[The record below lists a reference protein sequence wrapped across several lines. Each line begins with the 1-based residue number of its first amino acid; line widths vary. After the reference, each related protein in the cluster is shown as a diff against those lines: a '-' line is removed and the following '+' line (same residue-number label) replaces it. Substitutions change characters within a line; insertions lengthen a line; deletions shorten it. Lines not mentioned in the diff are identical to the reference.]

1 MEQRTPTSHLAA
13 RSEGSSGA
21 PTNDQIFE
29 AWLGRRSVDPFDP
42 LTPEAA
48 RPYRSIWTS
57 WCRYLAETT
66 SHKTAPEHLWH
77 VAQAIDLQRFLFSGG
92 IQPARIGRLNVSEI
106 SRHRYWRV
114 ITAVYDYAIDK
125 HFLTTSPAS
134 NLSPIDTPSYE
145 LSSGQILHNN
155 DWQKIVDAIP
165 TGDGRWDTR
174 NRAILYLIMD
184 AALTTA
190 EVATL
195 LTSQVKMH
203 SRLVSLD
210 LDGPRKAQQR
220 NISVSATTSKHVR
233 DWIDV
238 RSELDDPKKAPRDAL
253 FLTQKG
259 NAMKTTG
266 IYHLVTE
273 TIGRALSDRSTLL
286 SHTGA
291 QTLRNTR
298 LVAWLNNGVPVHEV
312 IRRAGFKDVKSF
324 RGIREHIDPSVMP
337 PLEPRHQR
345 EPD

>member
-1 MEQRTPTSHLAA
+1 MDKQPPKGLLAVL
-13 RSEGSSGA
+13 SEGSFST

-29 AWLGRRSVDPFDP
+29 SWLARRSIDPFDP
-42 LTPEAA
+42 LSPEAA

-57 WCRYLAETT
+57 WCKHLAETT
-66 SHKTAPEHLWH
+66 ALSTSPEHLWLD
-77 VAQAIDLQRFLFSGG
+77 AQAIDLQRFLFSGG
-92 IQPARIGRLNVSEI
+92 IQPARTGRENVSEI

-114 ITAVYDYAIDK
+114 IRAVYDFAIDN
-125 HFLTTSPAS
+125 HFLSTSPAS
-134 NLSPIDTPSYE
+134 GLSPIDTPSYE
-145 LSSGQILHNN
+145 RSSGQIFHNN
-155 DWQKIVDAIP
+155 DWQKIVEAIP

-195 LTSQVKMH
+195 LTSQVKTH

-210 LDGPRKAQQR
+210 LDGPRQAQQR
-220 NISVSATTSKHVR
+220 NITVSAPTSKHVR

-238 RSELDDPKKAPRDAL
+238 RSELDDPKKAPRGAL

-259 NAMKTTG
+259 HAIKTTG

-273 TIGRALSDRSTLL
+273 TIGRALSGSALL

-312 IRRAGFKDVKSF
+312 IRRAGFKDEKSF

-337 PLEPRHQR
+337 PLEPRHRQ

>member
-1 MEQRTPTSHLAA
+1 MDKQPPKGLLAVL
-13 RSEGSSGA
+13 SEGSFST

-29 AWLGRRSVDPFDP
+29 SWLARRSIDPFDP
-42 LTPEAA
+42 LSPEAA

-57 WCRYLAETT
+57 WCKHLAETT
-66 SHKTAPEHLWH
+66 ALSTSPEHLWLD
-77 VAQAIDLQRFLFSGG
+77 AQAIDLQRFLFSGG
-92 IQPARIGRLNVSEI
+92 IQPARMGRLNVSEI

-114 ITAVYDYAIDK
+114 IRAVYDFAIDK
-125 HFLTTSPAS
+125 HFLATSPAS
-134 NLSPIDTPSYE
+134 GLSPIDTPSYE
-145 LSSGQILHNN
+145 RSSGQIFHNN
-155 DWQKIVDAIP
+155 DWQKIVEAIP

-195 LTSQVKMH
+195 LTSQVKTH

-210 LDGPRKAQQR
+210 LDGPRQAQQR
-220 NISVSATTSKHVR
+220 NITVSATTSKHVR

-238 RSELDDPKKAPRDAL
+238 RAELDDPKKAPRDAL

-259 NAMKTTG
+259 HAIKTTG
-266 IYHLVTE
+266 IYHLVTK
-273 TIGRALSDRSTLL
+273 TIGRALSDPSTLL

-298 LVAWLNNGVPVHEV
+298 LVAWLNNGVPMHEV
-312 IRRAGFKDVKSF
+312 IRRAGFKDGKSF